1 MTAVEIKRQ
10 VKTQEWA
17 SKVRACRSS
26 GLSVRA
32 WCQEN
37 GVSSTTYYKWESI
50 LLAAIQREDEMP
62 GLAAKTEFAELPPLE
77 GPGKMQR
84 LIASLRIGGASLELY
99 AGVDAK
105 MAKALI
111 EGLGHAK

>member
-37 GVSSTTYYKWESI
+37 GVSSTTYYKWENI
-50 LLAAIQREDEMP
+50 LLAAIQREDVSVNSFGGRSKGYPATDHHPRSRVFGDYPENCVN
-62 GLAAKTEFAELPPLE
+62 
-77 GPGKMQR
+77 
-84 LIASLRIGGASLELY
+84 LRS
-99 AGVDAK
+99 GV
-105 MAKALI
+105 
-111 EGLGHAK
+111 E